1 MGKTTRTTM
10 KSALQPQP
18 SKSARGQSR
27 REAILTEAARL
38 FHHNGFHETGID
50 DIGAAVGITGPGV
63 YRHFDSKQDL
73 LAAILDRNIVRH
85 QEIVA
90 EVAALGLSPRDAFTE
105 LVRRSAETLAH
116 NRDAAALYFQ
126 EARNLGPAE
135 LQRFTKVQRGLITEW
150 VRMLRDVRPEL
161 SDEEARVAVRGV
173 AGLLNSVGY
182 FTTTMA
188 AERLGD
194 LLAGMAMAALMNAP
208 ASD

>member
-1 MGKTTRTTM
+1 MGKSTATM
-10 KSALQPQP
+10 KSARQ
-18 SKSARGQSR
+18 SSTAKSARGLNR

-73 LAAILDRNIVRH
+73 LAAILDRNIQIH
-85 QEIVA
+85 QDIVA
-90 EVAALGLSPRDAFTE
+90 EVNALGLSERDALTM
-105 LVRRSAETLAH
+105 LVERSAEELAR

-126 EARNLGPAE
+126 EARSLGPDD

-150 VRMLRDVRPEL
+150 VRMLRAVRPEL
-161 SDEEARVAVRGV
+161 SEEEARACVRGV

-182 FTTTMA
+182 FTTSMSPQ
-188 AERLGD
+188 RLGE
-194 LLAGMAMAALMNAP
+194 LLGGMALSALMNAP
-208 ASD
+208 ASG